1 MKKALLLLALLVAT
15 FGSIDAK
22 NTWKKGQ
29 ADWAKIQINENLSY
43 DQAFNIALELVSDK
57 YEMEMISRD
66 GGYMRSAWNNLLDR
80 KGKKIKDQRCRV
92 TIKFNHDRTQI
103 QVKTEAQKMKND
115 EWIDGTDSELATQ
128 IKEDLRGVLGY

>member
-66 GGYMRSAWNNLLDR
+66 GGYIRSAWNNLLDR

>member
-1 MKKALLLLALLVAT
+1 MKKAFLLLALLVAT